1 MKEEEGIEKMR
12 GRKGR
17 DVHGGSE
24 DDPKNWPSFFKDTIF
39 LKPKTPG

>member
-17 DVHGGSE
+17 DVYGGSE
-24 DDPKNWPSFFKDTIF
+24 DDFKNWLFFFKDIIF
-39 LKPKTPG
+39 FKLKILG